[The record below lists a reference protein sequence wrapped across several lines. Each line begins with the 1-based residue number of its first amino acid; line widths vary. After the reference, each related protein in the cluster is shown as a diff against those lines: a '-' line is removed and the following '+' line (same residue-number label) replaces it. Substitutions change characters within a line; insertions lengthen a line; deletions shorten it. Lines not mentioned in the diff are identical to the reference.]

1 VNRLASRALSART
14 GKIEAPGKSEAA
26 KECSMFEDQ
35 SGWMWLLLN
44 VIAVA
49 ILGAAIIY
57 GTMQWRKR
65 RKSRGLQQ
73 ARDNATDRLYHKQ

>member
-1 VNRLASRALSART
+1 
-14 GKIEAPGKSEAA
+14 
-26 KECSMFEDQ
+26 MFEDQ